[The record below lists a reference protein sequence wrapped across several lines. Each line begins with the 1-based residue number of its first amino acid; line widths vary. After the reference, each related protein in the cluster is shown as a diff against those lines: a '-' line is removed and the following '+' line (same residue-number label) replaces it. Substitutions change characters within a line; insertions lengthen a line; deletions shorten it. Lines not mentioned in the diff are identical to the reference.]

1 MPDPIRRP
9 QRTTSRVL
17 GALLAASLLL
27 LTSCSSTSQEATDVT
42 ITPLSEATT
51 DTTSPDAASSD
62 GPDSQHSFGDDVETE
77 GSFVVDEGGS
87 ETTITMKPVDGIVTE
102 QTTTNVFDYAA
113 LGVGSAD
120 QAKEA
125 LDEIIIAVEELDEI
139 IIAVEEMDGFEQH
152 TEYGETQATQ
162 VTRVDF
168 EVFDLR
174 EAENLPGAMTSGVS
188 EDAVVSYADNRRML
202 LELGFVEVE

>member
-62 GPDSQHSFGDDVETE
+62 GPDRQHSFGDDVETE
-77 GSFVVDEGGS
+77 GSFVFDEGGI
-87 ETTITMKPVDGIVTE
+87 ETTITMKAVDGIVTE

-125 LDEIIIAVEELDEI
+125 LDEIIIT
-139 IIAVEEMDGFEQH
+139 VEEMDGFEQH

-202 LELGFVEVE
+202 LELGFMEVE

>member
-51 DTTSPDAASSD
+51 DTTSPDAASSN
-62 GPDSQHSFGDDVETE
+62 GPDSQHLYGDDVETE
-77 GSFVVDEGGS
+77 GSFVFDEGGI
-87 ETTITMKPVDGIVTE
+87 ETTITMKAVDGIVTE

-120 QAKEA
+120 QAKAA
-125 LDEIIIAVEELDEI
+125 LDEIIIT
-139 IIAVEEMDGFEQH
+139 VEEMDGFEQH

>member
-51 DTTSPDAASSD
+51 DTTSPDAASSN
-62 GPDSQHSFGDDVETE
+62 GPDRQHSFGDDVETE
-77 GSFVVDEGGS
+77 GSFVFDEGGI
-87 ETTITMKPVDGIVTE
+87 ETTITMKTVDGIVTE

-125 LDEIIIAVEELDEI
+125 LDEIIIT
-139 IIAVEEMDGFEQH
+139 VEEMDGFEQH

-188 EDAVVSYADNRRML
+188 EDAVVSYEDNRRML

>member
-62 GPDSQHSFGDDVETE
+62 GPDRQHSFGDDVETE
-77 GSFVVDEGGS
+77 GSFVLDEGGI
-87 ETTITMKPVDGIVTE
+87 ETTITMKAVDGIVTE

-125 LDEIIIAVEELDEI
+125 LDEIIIAVEE
-139 IIAVEEMDGFEQH
+139 MDGFEQH

-168 EVFDLR
+168 EVFDLL

-188 EDAVVSYADNRRML
+188 EDAVVSYEDNRRML

>member
-62 GPDSQHSFGDDVETE
+62 GPDRQHSFGDDVETE
-77 GSFVVDEGGS
+77 GSFVLDEGGI
-87 ETTITMKPVDGIVTE
+87 ETTITMKAVDGIVTE

-125 LDEIIIAVEELDEI
+125 LDEI

-188 EDAVVSYADNRRML
+188 EDAVVSYEDNRRML

>member
-1 MPDPIRRP
+1 
-9 QRTTSRVL
+9 
-17 GALLAASLLL
+17 
-27 LTSCSSTSQEATDVT
+27 VT

-51 DTTSPDAASSD
+51 DTTSPDAASSN
-62 GPDSQHSFGDDVETE
+62 GPDRQHSFGDDVETE
-77 GSFVVDEGGS
+77 GSFVFDEGGI
-87 ETTITMKPVDGIVTE
+87 ETTITMKTVDGIVTE

-125 LDEIIIAVEELDEI
+125 LDEIIIT
-139 IIAVEEMDGFEQH
+139 VEEMDGFEQH

-202 LELGFVEVE
+202 LDLGFVEVE

>member
-51 DTTSPDAASSD
+51 DTTSPDAASSN
-62 GPDSQHSFGDDVETE
+62 GPDSQHLYGDDVETE
-77 GSFVVDEGGS
+77 GSFVFDEGGI
-87 ETTITMKPVDGIVTE
+87 ETTITMKAVDGIVTE

-125 LDEIIIAVEELDEI
+125 LDEIIIT
-139 IIAVEEMDGFEQH
+139 VEEMDGFEQH

-202 LELGFVEVE
+202 LELGFMEVE

>member
-51 DTTSPDAASSD
+51 DTTSPDAASSN
-62 GPDSQHSFGDDVETE
+62 GPDRQHSFGDDVETE
-77 GSFVVDEGGS
+77 GSFVFDEGGI
-87 ETTITMKPVDGIVTE
+87 ETTITMKTVDGIVTE

-125 LDEIIIAVEELDEI
+125 LDEIIIT
-139 IIAVEEMDGFEQH
+139 VEEMDGFEQH

>member
-51 DTTSPDAASSD
+51 DTTSPDAASSN
-62 GPDSQHSFGDDVETE
+62 GPDSQHLYGDDVETE
-77 GSFVVDEGGS
+77 GSFVFDEGGI
-87 ETTITMKPVDGIVTE
+87 ETTITMKAVDGIVTE

-125 LDEIIIAVEELDEI
+125 LDEIIIT
-139 IIAVEEMDGFEQH
+139 VEEMDGFEQH

>member
-62 GPDSQHSFGDDVETE
+62 GPDRQHSFGDDVETE
-77 GSFVVDEGGS
+77 GSFVLDEGGI
-87 ETTITMKPVDGIVTE
+87 ETTITMKAVDGIVTE

-125 LDEIIIAVEELDEI
+125 LDEIIIT
-139 IIAVEEMDGFEQH
+139 VEEMDGFEQH

-202 LELGFVEVE
+202 LELGFMEVE

>member
-51 DTTSPDAASSD
+51 DTTSPDAASSN
-62 GPDSQHSFGDDVETE
+62 GPDSQHLYGDDVETE
-77 GSFVVDEGGS
+77 GSFVFDEGGI
-87 ETTITMKPVDGIVTE
+87 ETTITMKTVDGIVTE

-125 LDEIIIAVEELDEI
+125 LDEIIIT
-139 IIAVEEMDGFEQH
+139 VEEMDGFEQH

>member
-51 DTTSPDAASSD
+51 DTTSPDAASSN
-62 GPDSQHSFGDDVETE
+62 GPDRQHSFGDDVETE
-77 GSFVVDEGGS
+77 GSFVFDEGGI
-87 ETTITMKPVDGIVTE
+87 ETTITMKTVDGIVTE

-125 LDEIIIAVEELDEI
+125 LDEIIIT
-139 IIAVEEMDGFEQH
+139 VEEMDGFEQH

-202 LELGFVEVE
+202 LDLGFVEVE

>member
-62 GPDSQHSFGDDVETE
+62 GPDRQHSFGDDVETE
-77 GSFVVDEGGS
+77 GSFVLDEGGI
-87 ETTITMKPVDGIVTE
+87 ETTITMKAVDGIVTE

-125 LDEIIIAVEELDEI
+125 LDEIIIT
-139 IIAVEEMDGFEQH
+139 VEEMDGFEQH

>member
-51 DTTSPDAASSD
+51 DTTSPDAASSN
-62 GPDSQHSFGDDVETE
+62 GPDSQHLYGDDVETE
-77 GSFVVDEGGS
+77 GSFVFDEGGI
-87 ETTITMKPVDGIVTE
+87 ETTITMKAVDGIVTE

-125 LDEIIIAVEELDEI
+125 LDEIIIT
-139 IIAVEEMDGFEQH
+139 VEEMDGFEQH
-152 TEYGETQATQ
+152 TEYGEKKATQ
-162 VTRVDF
+162 VTRVEF

-202 LELGFVEVE
+202 LELGFMEVE